1 MKIVEYF
8 DRTAIINLPER
19 LDRRSETIEE
29 FKRIDWPI
37 GNSKINFF
45 SATRPTEA
53 AGFPS
58 IGARGC
64 LLSHLHAIKKAKD
77 DKCAN
82 ILILEDDIS
91 FLSNINSLTPEILK
105 LLPQTNWGFLY
116 LGHEYQST
124 LQPTEILVKISTPLP
139 LTHCYAV
146 NGLIFEKFIAF
157 LEELQKREPGDP
169 LGGPMHY
176 DAAISTFRIQN
187 PDINT
192 YIVNPSLGY
201 QRSSRTDLREL
212 SYWDKSPLLSPFIA
226 IMRKTKNILR
236 KLSH

>member
-1 MKIVEYF
+1 MKIIEYF
-8 DRTAIINLPER
+8 DRTVIINLPER
-19 LDRRSETIEE
+19 LDRRTETIQE
-29 FKRIDWPI
+29 FKRIGWPI
-37 GNSKINFF
+37 QNNKINFF
-45 SATRPTEA
+45 NATRPTEA

-64 LLSHLHAIKKAKD
+64 LLSHLNAIKKAKND
-77 DKCAN
+77 GCSN

-91 FLSNINSLTPEILK
+91 FLSNINSITNEILK
-105 LLPQTNWGFLY
+105 LLPNTNWGFLY
-116 LGHEYQST
+116 LGHEYTSA
-124 LQPTEILVKISTPLP
+124 LQPTEILVKITTPLP

-146 NGLIFEKFIAF
+146 NSIIFDKFIAF
-157 LEELQKREPGDP
+157 LEELQTRKPGDP

-212 SYWDKSPLLSPFIA
+212 SYWDKSPILSPFIA
-226 IMRKTKNILR
+226 FIRKMKNVFR